1 MWGVAVIEFS
11 DKGEDLLVDTGDDTE
26 YVEIPMLFRWLG
38 FDEQRR
44 RAQYLQEV
52 ASEVFL
58 REEKGK

>member
-1 MWGVAVIEFS
+1 MAVIEFR

-26 YVEIPMLFRWLG
+26 YVEIPMLFHWLG

-52 ASEVFL
+52 ASESSPHE
-58 REEKGK
+58 RKGK